1 MIRWRGE
8 ELADHP
14 RYKGKYHGGPDVLRA
29 ARLERLKSLGI
40 ISQDVKPHVVVAP
53 EVFPWSELSDYERAC
68 SARAM
73 ETYAAMVECMDSAI
87 GRVFDHLKS
96 IGEWD
101 DTLIVFMSDNGAEGA
116 AIEAIPVLGE
126 NMREAIEKYYD
137 NSIDNV
143 GEWNSYTW

>member
-1 MIRWRGE
+1 MAKLQE
-8 ELADHP
+8 
-14 RYKGKYHGGPDVLRA
+14 
-29 ARLERLKSLGI
+29 LGI
-40 ISQDVKPHVVVAP
+40 IPPDVKAHDVVAP
-53 EVFPWSELSDYERAC
+53 EVSPWSEMTEYERAC

-87 GRVFDHLKS
+87 GRVFDHLKH

-126 NMREAIEKYYD
+126 NIREAIEKYYD
-137 NSIDNV
+137 NSIENV